1 MYFIITLLIIVSLVA
16 VRDNHKFDFFTKE
29 KTYFLKAMLPYVII
43 VHHSHLYNW
52 DFRSAGPFVVA
63 IFFFMSGYGLET
75 KHIMGGAKSINNDFL
90 VNALRKLIIP
100 LIVPITIFLTLRL
113 FNVSFS
119 VIFNED
125 IRKYQLILPNTWFVV
140 TLIILYFLFS
150 CCVIMK
156 YKLKTGNTLY
166 LLSIITVVLGFILVG
181 KKIGI
186 PSFGFTTTTAFIA
199 GILYKNYEASIIS
212 RLNRYPV
219 VNLLIF
225 AIMFILLTMFIKGD
239 ISHKYTF
246 IEKLWTPFVWAS
258 LFMLLYDVIPAIKH
272 RSWSRTTIDYLSSI
286 SYELYVCQ
294 AIAFLVLG
302 DRTSYNSVIYL
313 VLLFILCTLI
323 ASGCKSVTNKIV
335 KNVSYSI

>member
-1 MYFIITLLIIVSLVA
+1 MYFITIILVVSALFFA
-16 VRDNHKFDFFTKE
+16 AHGSRFSLFTKE
-29 KTYFLKAMLPYVII
+29 RTYLLKAILPYMII

-52 DFRSAGPFVVA
+52 DFRSAGAFVVA

-75 KHIMGGAKSINNDFL
+75 KRIVGGAEIINNRFL
-90 VNALRKLIIP
+90 VNALKK
-100 LIVPITIFLTLRL
+100 LIVPLIFPIIVFLLLRL
-113 FNVSFS
+113 YSVPFS
-119 VIFNED
+119 VILDED

-156 YKLKTGNTLY
+156 YKLKRGNTLY
-166 LLSIITVVLGFILVG
+166 ILSIITVVLGFILVG

-239 ISHKYTF
+239 ISHKYTI

-258 LFMLLYDVIPAIKH
+258 LFMLLYAVIPAIKH
-272 RSWSRTTIDYLSSI
+272 RSWPWTTIDFLSSI

-323 ASGCKSVTNKIV
+323 ASGCKYVTNKIV
-335 KNVSYSI
+335 KRVPL